1 MDAKSEL
8 CHMCICAFFFV
19 FFHSVFKELRP
30 LIKELTDL
38 LGRVMGL
45 LTTLPQEALSNH
57 GVEFHVYKGPV
68 PGQRGFSE
76 QRFGAWEQGKI
87 QVTRVYKRKEGER
100 QQRSRVNPSV
110 VG

>member
-1 MDAKSEL
+1 MLNQSCA
-8 CHMCICAFFFV
+8 ICVFV
-19 FFHSVFKELRP
+19 LFLFSFVLFLRSLKP

-38 LGRVMGL
+38 LGRMMGL
-45 LTTLPQEALSNH
+45 VIPLPQQALSNH
-57 GVEFHVYKGPV
+57 GVEFHVYEGPV
-68 PGQRGFSE
+68 PGKRGFSE

-100 QQRSRVNPSV
+100 QQKSRVNPSV